1 MAEFEADFLVLV
13 FQVASELVEKLGL
26 HFVQPFVDLVLTEV
40 DTFDLDLDL
49 TVLTVDWRNF
59 VEVVEHL
66 DLDLEF
72 VSQAFVMLAGCNLL
86 RQTSANK
93 YDNNYRNGL

>member
-1 MAEFEADFLVLV
+1 V
-13 FQVASELVEKLGL
+13 S
-26 HFVQPFVDLVLTEV
+26 
-40 DTFDLDLDL
+40 
-49 TVLTVDWRNF
+49 VDWRNF

-93 YDNNYRNGL
+93 YDNNYRNGLSGLFISLYWLIGHCSVAVT

>member
-1 MAEFEADFLVLV
+1 MPGT
-13 FQVASELVEKLGL
+13 QIQGQSQG
-26 HFVQPFVDLVLTEV
+26 VQQPQQ
-40 DTFDLDLDL
+40 
-49 TVLTVDWRNF
+49 NF
-59 VEVVEHL
+59 ANQQTQPTSTLQGNIQSVQSGQGQGQMYVEHL
-66 DLDLEF
+66 DFDLEF

>member
-1 MAEFEADFLVLV
+1 V
-13 FQVASELVEKLGL
+13 S
-26 HFVQPFVDLVLTEV
+26 
-40 DTFDLDLDL
+40 
-49 TVLTVDWRNF
+49 VDWQNF

-72 VSQAFVMLAGCNLL
+72 VSQAFVILAGCNLL